1 MDQHLLTPLIEPNT
15 IAVWFDR
22 ATSET
27 TQKALRERLR
37 CSHAKVS
44 FWPDVPAERID
55 LALIA
60 SAPESLRESLN
71 EAATRQCKAAVIL
84 TSNVSIPLQN
94 ELRDEARRLGI
105 ALVGPASFGIQRP
118 SIGLN
123 ASTCS
128 TTALQGRVAL
138 LSQSGALASA
148 ILDWAGEYKVGFS
161 AVITLGNECDVDL
174 ARTLD
179 YLANDHETQ
188 AIVIYLECVAN
199 PRAFLSAL
207 RAAAGLKPVIL
218 LKAGATTH
226 APMDPLTHTQA
237 LVGSDDVF
245 DAAIRRSGAVRV
257 NYFLQLFAAVRVLT
271 SNRPPNGRQL
281 AVISNGRGPALLVQD
296 LVRALNI
303 RLPALPQ
310 HNPIIIR
317 DDSDGLAYQEAI
329 RALDANPD
337 VDVIL
342 AIHSPHLSVDTEAI
356 TKAVAQAS
364 ATTEKLVIG
373 CWLGDQSTREA
384 RNWLSSQGVPAFRTP
399 EAAVDALHAL
409 TTFKQNQELLQQIS
423 PVLSLDDEP
432 DLDGARMIIEGA
444 LADRRHTLTE
454 MESKSLLSAFGIAV
468 STTISARSANE
479 SALIAHQ
486 IGFPV
491 ALKINSPDIIHKS
504 EVDGVRLNLK
514 TAQEVRE
521 AFDDLTN
528 RVRELAPTAR
538 IEGVV
543 VQKFIERSRATEAHI
558 GMATDPLFGP
568 VISFGP
574 GGEKVR
580 WVRDRA
586 LELPPLNGL
595 LAQRLIERTQLGQT
609 MLEQQ
614 AHQDTQAPHPAIEK
628 LERLLL
634 KVSDLVCELPAIR
647 EIDINPVI
655 VSDQDAIVLDARMV
669 IESTQGQHMPRY
681 GHLSIMP
688 YPAHLTAQYPLPRDG
703 TYEIRPIRWN
713 DSDRLNH
720 LLANLSE
727 ESRFMRFLA
736 NVKSFTPKQLARFT
750 QIDYHRDMALVA
762 TVGRHDQEELIGV
775 ARYALLPNA
784 ESAEFALV
792 VADAYQNQ
800 GIGSKLMKSLIDVA
814 RDQHL
819 QTIEGYVLANNGLML
834 RLMTKLGFEIE
845 PDPDDATMRRV
856 VKSLEL

>member
-1 MDQHLLTPLIEPNT
+1 MEQHLLTPLIEPNT
-15 IAVWFDR
+15 ITVWFD
-22 ATSET
+22 ASTSAV
-27 TQKALRERLR
+27 TQSALRTQLQSSR
-37 CSHAKVS
+37 AKVS
-44 FWPDVPAERID
+44 FWPEPAGEKLD

-60 SAPESLRESLN
+60 SSPESLLQSLS
-71 EAATRQCKAAVIL
+71 EAAAKRCKAAIIL
-84 TSNVSIPLQN
+84 TSHVSISLQH
-94 ELRDEARRLGI
+94 ELRDHARRLGI

-118 SIGLN
+118 SQGLN

-128 TTALQGRVAL
+128 TTALEGRVAL

-161 AVITLGNECDVDL
+161 AVITLGNESDVDL
-174 ARTLD
+174 ARALD
-179 YLANDHETQ
+179 FLANDHETQ
-188 AIVIYLECVAN
+188 AIVMYLECVAN

-207 RAAAGLKPVIL
+207 RAAASLKPVIL

-226 APMDPLTHTQA
+226 APTDPLTHTQA

-257 NYFLQLFAAVRVLT
+257 DHFLQLFAAVRVLT

-303 RLPALPQ
+303 RLPDLPE

-317 DDSDGLAYQEAI
+317 DDSDGAAYQEAI
-329 RALDANPD
+329 QQLDSNPN

-342 AIHSPHLSVDTEAI
+342 AIHSPHLSVDTHAI
-356 TKAVAQAS
+356 TRAVAEAS
-364 ATTEKLVIG
+364 STTDKLVIG

-399 EAAVDALHAL
+399 EAAVDALNAL

-423 PVLSLDDEP
+423 PVLTLEDEP
-432 DLDGARMIIEGA
+432 DLDGARMIIEAA

-454 MESKSLLSAFGIAV
+454 MESKSLLSAFGIGV
-468 STTISARSANE
+468 STTIAARSANE

-514 TAQEVRE
+514 TAHEVRE
-521 AFDDLTN
+521 AFDELMD
-528 RVRELAPTAR
+528 RVGNLAPKAR
-538 IEGVV
+538 LEGVV
-543 VQKFIERSRATEAHI
+543 VQRFIERSRATEAHI
-558 GMATDPLFGP
+558 GMTTDPLFGP

-574 GGEKVR
+574 GGQRVR

-595 LAQRLIERTQLGQT
+595 LAKRLIERTQLGQT
-609 MLEQQ
+609 LVEESKVSDRTDGQE
-614 AHQDTQAPHPAIEK
+614 AIEK

-634 KVSDLVCELPAIR
+634 KVSDLICEFPSIR

-655 VSDQDAIVLDARMV
+655 VSDEDAIVLDARMV
-669 IESTQGQHMPRY
+669 IESTQGQRMPRY

-736 NVKSFTPKQLARFT
+736 NVKSFSPKQLARFT

-762 TVGRHDQEELIGV
+762 VVGKHDHEELIGV

-792 VADAYQNQ
+792 VADSYQHQ
-800 GIGSKLMKSLIDVA
+800 GIGSKLMNSLIDVA

-819 QTIEGYVLANNGLML
+819 QMIEGYVLANNGLML
-834 RLMTKLGFEIE
+834 SLMTRLGFKIE
-845 PDPDDATMRRV
+845 NDPDDATMRRV
-856 VKSLEL
+856 VKLLEA